1 VTHLRKRMLEELQRR
16 NYSENTTRC
25 YIRTVEDFARRFHLP
40 PDRLG
45 PRQIREYQAEL
56 FQKRKLSPGTV
67 ATRLAALRF
76 FYTKTLHRAWSA
88 AETPYPKKAH
98 RLPTILRAGGPTFL
112 ARPSYL
118 PCKIKYYSSTFP

>member
-1 VTHLRKRMLEELQRR
+1 VTHLRKMMLEELQRR

-56 FQKRKLSPGTV
+56 FQKRKLSRRLSRSAWQLCVFSTPRLSTGPG
-67 ATRLAALRF
+67 A
-76 FYTKTLHRAWSA
+76 S
-88 AETPYPKKAH
+88 PK
-98 RLPTILRAGGPTFL
+98 LPTRKRHIASR
-112 ARPSYL
+112 R
-118 PCKIKYYSSTFP
+118 SSASKKSRN